1 MYKNTHFLSVKFI
14 ITYSQIYSL
23 SECFAAKEVEKR
35 QNYYQRCRF
44 PGNLCSAGS
53 FREAFY
59 RDFPPQKVRKTIRQ
73 WETTSAPQTSCPQG
87 NPSSPRVRTQDVGEC
102 RNGRRM
108 YAAMSHRRCFL
119 ARLWRCTKAL
129 PCHTTA
135 GWAMGSWDGPRSLAG
150 CFRTLLGLC
159 LFPTVKWSY
168 TQEVLL
174 QIWWK
179 LNMILAFLYSS
190 QSLPSNNFV
199 LISLS
204 ENICASGRVLRLQ
217 SLFLMLSLFGVLCMC
232 FKWDGLE
239 FMDGVLPSVFYSLK
253 ISKCIHFIFVS

>member
-129 PCHTTA
+129 PCHTA
-135 GWAMGSWDGPRSLAG
+135 RHHSRVGHGFLRWS
-150 CFRTLLGLC
+150 TLLSRV
-159 LFPTVKWSY
+159 FPHPAGVMPFSNG
-168 TQEVLL
+168 EM
-174 QIWWK
+174 K
-179 LNMILAFLYSS
+179 LHAGGFA
-190 QSLPSNNFV
+190 PD
-199 LISLS
+199 
-204 ENICASGRVLRLQ
+204 
-217 SLFLMLSLFGVLCMC
+217 LM
-232 FKWDGLE
+232 
-239 FMDGVLPSVFYSLK
+239 K
-253 ISKCIHFIFVS
+253 IKHDLGIFV